1 MQVPA
6 TDAVEKHSPPS
17 RAQRQSLVAGLIAAI
32 AGGLVG
38 GFVALGATGQGFAVF
53 AMAGPAA
60 GLLAGASIWHWL
72 VTRRGRY
79 GLLRGAMTG
88 VLIVI
93 AGHCLTWY
101 LAMLGSWLCHA
112 FTGGC
117 VDSLGQGPID
127 PLNALWAAI
136 AIGLLS
142 LIVTGWATLP
152 VGILTGCLLARAQ
165 RPAVSNDARAPGA
178 PDR

>member
-6 TDAVEKHSPPS
+6 TDAVESRSPQS
-17 RAQRQSLVAGLIAAI
+17 RGLRQSLVAGLIASI

-38 GFVALGATGQGFAVF
+38 GFVALGATGQGFAAF
-53 AMAGPAA
+53 AMAGPVA
-60 GLLAGASIWHWL
+60 GLLAGTAIWHWL

-79 GLLRGAMTG
+79 GLLRGALAG
-88 VLIVI
+88 ILIVI

-101 LAMLGSWLCHA
+101 LAMLGSGICHA
-112 FTGGC
+112 LTGGC
-117 VDSLGQGPID
+117 VDSLGQGPVD

-136 AIGLLS
+136 AMGLLS

-165 RPAVSNDARAPGA
+165 RPAVGNDAQAPGA
-178 PDR
+178 PDG